1 LVTRSGF
8 PSLTHPRQ
16 PDSDPGDIIFV
27 VQQKEHPVFK
37 RKGSDLFYQKT
48 LTLSEALCG
57 FKFAIPHL
65 DGRQLLVSSN
75 DGDVVKPGSFK
86 AVYDEG
92 MPVWGRSLEKGRLFI
107 HFDVQFPEPGDL
119 GCVFALGLTTPLL
132 LTVDAPPATGR
143 SPLSPPS
150 SRRGRRW
157 TWTWTPARR
166 CPSPT
171 STWSRRWRESASG
184 TRRRRRRTTREAACS
199 ARSNDKN
206 REPSFSLVTVA
217 TRGQPIA
224 HLSTGWLQLAS
235 CTG

>member
-1 LVTRSGF
+1 VALVTRSGF

-92 MPVWGRSLEKGRLFI
+92 MPVWGRSLVKGRLFI

-119 GCVFALGLTTPLL
+119 GCVVALGLSVPLL
-132 LTVDAPPATGR
+132 LTRRCHSSDREISALAALLPPRPTLDVDLDACQEVSVSDIDMEQEMARERERHAEEEEEDDP
-143 SPLSPPS
+143 
-150 SRRGRRW
+150 RGRVQC
-157 TWTWTPARR
+157 A
-166 CPSPT
+166 
-171 STWSRRWRESASG
+171 
-184 TRRRRRRTTREAACS
+184 
-199 ARSNDKN
+199 
-206 REPSFSLVTVA
+206 
-217 TRGQPIA
+217 Q
-224 HLSTGWLQLAS
+224 Q
-235 CTG
+235 